1 MKKKLF
7 LGSALAAV
15 LAVTSITTSGA
26 GFTKPNTYK
35 DGQFSDVTSD
45 KWYAQSVASAYELG
59 FMNGTDDT
67 VFSPTG
73 NVTVAQAITI
83 AARVNDAYSSKGTS
97 FDQSGTNWYDC
108 YVDYA
113 INNGIITDG
122 QFDSYTR
129 NITRAEMAVVFSKAV
144 PADFLSAKNDIT
156 EIPDIPSTNAYFE
169 DVLMLYKAGVVMGS
183 DEFGTFKPNN
193 NITRAEAAAIINRV
207 ALPESRLEGTLTDA
221 NYGDAYYLISDPGT
235 LKEGQVNN
243 ESPWNYDNRGRYGII
258 SNTANKVEDSSN
270 EHKVEL
276 WRDVE
281 DVTEG
286 LIGWDF
292 AGSISMCADGKY
304 FKLCDDKLNEVAS
317 LTTKDGKF
325 YFNGKDTGVTVKNGH
340 LQFTIK
346 VDLDINKALLYINS
360 EKLGEFDAGD
370 YTVSRVYIG
379 SDKETTGTI
388 VMSRCDVYKDYLIN
402 DIFLHTSNNSL
413 MQWETTGE
421 TGIHKTAGQNYN
433 DWYSGFLSGKSTAKK
448 SFNKVSGDVVF
459 EALMLFPTDGD
470 TGYMSLTSAGEAVA
484 TLKINNDGIFKANG
498 EKLRFHN
505 NNIWQTLRI
514 EADTVTGLVTYKVNG
529 KVVAEGVSFDK
540 YSETVDGV
548 IFGSESGKVYFDDV
562 KVYMTHDYDDYCP
575 TPVPV
580 TDDGYDVI
588 LNMCSLWREGY
599 HSGWGAVSAFPDI
612 EPALGYYDEGI
623 VEVADWEIKFMV
635 ENGIDVQHLCWYC
648 GQSDITVPMKKTNH
662 NNALH
667 DGFFNAKYSDMMKFT
682 FMWENSGVNCKSL
695 DQFKEFI
702 WPYWMDYYFLD
713 DRYYTIDNKLV
724 FTVWSYAKFEEA
736 FGSVANAKAAVEWM
750 NEDAKANGFDG
761 VLVFFADG
769 HNTAANAFQKMADL
783 GGSASYAYHWQQDGI
798 YASKTIPRL
807 QKNQDHKKIHIVPTV
822 SVGFNNVGW
831 SGERKDLA
839 SLEDHK
845 KVLEYIKNDYLTKEE
860 GWKAKTLIVSTW
872 NEYGE
877 GTYVMP
883 TPGLHGF
890 GYLENVAEVISGD
903 TKHENNI
910 YPTEQ
915 QKARLGHLY
924 PESKTSMERLD
935 YLKEEESE
943 SMIPAKVI
951 ASFEGEDFEIEMNT
965 QSISYENGVAIGVS
979 VHNDPAFRVKASEI
993 PEGIDM
999 SEVVAIRFEIAAIP
1013 AGTSTVYFTTQED
1026 PKLSESK
1033 TFRIPLKESD
1043 EPQEYIV
1050 YTSENKN
1057 WTGTFGRF
1065 RLDIINSPGTY
1076 KVKKIELLGYSEEQ
1090 LPPQL
1095 YVDNVKFDSHIPAD
1109 FRNDEVYVT
1118 TDAYNG
1124 FFSLHNYYYEWSR
1137 KTGVLKIVSKNDTE
1151 VIFTVGSDKALV
1163 NGKEVQLKEKIAL
1176 VDGIVEV
1183 PLKWL
1188 YDTTGISYT
1197 IEGTKID
1204 AYSAEAKY
1212 VEILKNRKDGE
1223 WLFDVPGDAEGFTAA
1238 DGTMTIADG
1247 CLNGEAIYREANKNY
1262 DVRYT
1267 VSNLVLPSN
1276 KYNKATIR
1284 MKANVEED
1292 TGIALYFITTVET
1305 NWNQAKCI
1313 TVPIKATDNGK
1324 FIEYTLDMGTLEGWT
1339 GDITALRI
1347 DPIGRGGTFS
1357 IDYIKLSH
1365 DPSIKKL
1372 NGLPYA
1378 ENLKNADAE
1387 GSEVAFYGSNA
1398 AKISIVKD
1406 EQTGS
1411 NAYLVDAQ
1419 QEKAWL
1425 YARQNVNWEAGA
1437 TYELTADV
1445 KFTKRFDGDMQ
1456 AKTNIIANVIYT
1468 DAEGN
1473 TNHIHHLGKFAPA
1486 DGWQKVKATITIP
1499 EDAKE
1504 VDGGQF
1510 TFYTDPVGEFS
1521 MSYMFDNIVITKVS

>member
-7 LGSALAAV
+7 LGTALAAV
-15 LAVTSITTSGA
+15 LAVTSITASAA

-35 DGQFSDVTSD
+35 DGQFTDVTSD
-45 KWYAQSVASAYELG
+45 KWFATSVASSYELG
-59 FMNGTDDT
+59 FMNGTDDK

-83 AARVNDAYSSKGTS
+83 AARVNDAYSSKGTA
-97 FDQSGTNWYDC
+97 FDQGGKNWYDC

-113 INNGIITDG
+113 IKNGIITDG

-144 PADFLSAKNDIT
+144 PADFLGAKNDIK
-156 EIPDIPSTNAYFE
+156 EIPDIPSTNSYFDE
-169 DVLMLYKAGVVMGS
+169 VLMLYKAGVVMGS

-207 ALPESRLEGTLTDA
+207 AIPESRLSGSLTDA

-243 ESPWNYDNRGRYGII
+243 ESPWNYDNRGRFGVI
-258 SNTANKVEDSSN
+258 SNTANGLDDASV
-270 EHKVEL
+270 EHKVEI

-286 LIGWDF
+286 LVGWDF
-292 AGSISMCADGKY
+292 AGKLSMCEDGKY
-304 FKLCDDKLNEVAS
+304 FRLCDDKLNDVAS
-317 LTTKDGKF
+317 LTTKGGKF
-325 YFNGKDTGVTVKNGH
+325 YFNGKDTGVAVKNSNF
-340 LQFTIK
+340 QFTIK
-346 VDLDINKALLYINS
+346 VDLDVNKALLYICG
-360 EKLGEFDAGD
+360 EKIGEFDAGD

-379 SDKETTGTI
+379 SDKASTGSI
-388 VMSRCDVYKDYLIN
+388 GMSRCDVYKDYLVN
-402 DIFLHTSNNSL
+402 DIFLHTGNVSL

-421 TGIHKTAGQNYN
+421 TGIFKTAGQNYN
-433 DWYSGFLSGKSTAKK
+433 DFYSGFLSGKSTAKK

-459 EALMLFPTDGD
+459 EALMLFPTEGD
-470 TGYMSLTSAGEAVA
+470 TGYMSLTSAGSPVA
-484 TLKINNDGIFKANG
+484 TMKINADGVFKADG
-498 EKLRFHN
+498 TKLRFHN

-529 KVVAEGVSFDK
+529 KVVAENVALDK
-540 YSETVDGV
+540 YAETVDGV
-548 IFGSESGKVYFDDV
+548 IFGSESGKIYFDDV

-612 EPALGYYDEGI
+612 EPALGYYDEGL

-648 GQSDITVPMKKTNH
+648 GQNDINVPMKKTNH
-662 NNALH
+662 NEALH

-713 DRYYTIDNKLV
+713 DRYYTIDNKIV

-736 FGSVANAKAAVEWM
+736 FGGVANAKAAVDWM

-798 YASKTIPRL
+798 YANKTIPRL
-807 QKNQDHKKIHIVPTV
+807 QKNQDHNKIHIVPTV
-822 SVGFNNVGW
+822 SVGFNNIGW

-845 KVLEYIKNDYLTKEE
+845 KVLEYIKNDYLPKEE
-860 GWKAKTLIVSTW
+860 GWKSKTLIVSTW
-872 NEYGE
+872 NEFGE

-883 TPGLHGF
+883 TPELHGF

-935 YLKEEESE
+935 YLKEESE
-943 SMIPAKVI
+943 GMIPAKVI
-951 ASFEGEDFEIEMNT
+951 ASFEGEDFEVEMHT
-965 QSISYENGVAIGVS
+965 DSFSYENGVAIGVTN
-979 VHNDPAFRVKASEI
+979 HNDPALRIKASEF
-993 PEGIDM
+993 PADIDM
-999 SEVVAIRFEIAAIP
+999 SEVAAIRFELASIP
-1013 AGTSTVYFTTQED
+1013 ADTSVVYYASQES
-1026 PKLSESK
+1026 PNLGESK

-1050 YTSENKN
+1050 YTSESKDWKGTLNRLRFDILNKP
-1057 WTGTFGRF
+1057 GTF
-1065 RLDIINSPGTY
+1065 
-1076 KVKKIELLGYSEEQ
+1076 KVKKVELLGYSDEQ

-1095 YVDNVKFDSHIPAD
+1095 YIDNVKFDSHIPAV

-1151 VIFTVGSDKALV
+1151 VILTAGSDKALV

-1176 VDGIVEV
+1176 VDGLVEV

-1204 AYSAEAKY
+1204 AYSAESKY

-1247 CLNGEAIYREANKNY
+1247 CLNGVAIYRESSKNY

-1267 VSNLVLPSN
+1267 VSNLVLPSG

-1292 TGIALYFITTVET
+1292 TGVALYFTTTNET
-1305 NWNQAKCI
+1305 NWNQAKCSSAE
-1313 TVPIKATDNGK
+1313 IKAADNGK
-1324 FIEYTLDMGTLEGWT
+1324 FVEYTLPVGTLAGWN

-1347 DPIGRGGTFS
+1347 DPIGQGGTFS
-1357 IDYIKLSH
+1357 IDYIKLSY
-1365 DPSIKKL
+1365 DPSIKKN

-1378 ENLKNADAE
+1378 EDLKNGDAE

-1398 AKISIVKD
+1398 VKISIVKD

-1411 NAYLVDAQ
+1411 NAYLIDAQ

-1445 KFTKRFDGDMQ
+1445 KFTKRFDGNMDE
-1456 AKTNIIANVIYT
+1456 KTNIIANAIYT

-1504 VDGGQF
+1504 VDAGQF
-1510 TFYTDPVGEFS
+1510 TFYTDPAGEFS
-1521 MSYMFDNIVITKVS
+1521 MSYMFDNVVITKVS